1 MKDYQQKRM
10 KSYVL
15 PEAVYRQALWA
26 VKDLARLK
34 ARLEVLEEEVDQVC
48 TPVLDELTGSGSGKV
63 CDMTGR
69 RAGEL
74 ANLSLRIAA
83 IETAALELP
92 EKYRDGVINKLAY
105 GVPYGDEYHPNTWK
119 HWQQVYLYQVAMRL
133 QLY

>member
-34 ARLEVLEEEVDQVC
+34 ARLEVLEEEIDQVC
-48 TPVLDELTGSGSGKV
+48 TPVLDELAGGSSGKV
-63 CDMTGR
+63 CDMTGH

-83 IETAALELP
+83 IETAAMELP

-105 GVPYGDEYHPNTWK
+105 GVPYGDEYHLNTWK